1 MIAVG
6 FEKYGSEE
14 ELEKNAIRHLYDVYV
29 KINKDAEEDE
39 SVNDAARAYFKRME
53 DGDESALTHWRK
65 WRELSIERYKTEYER
80 LNVAFDIYSGESQV
94 GKESQDSCLKRLE
107 DMGLVSD
114 SNGAKIVD
122 LEKYKLG
129 KAVVRKKGSLDFRA
143 SALRNEM
150 LTHHS
155 DGTSIY
161 LTRDIGGA
169 VERYEKYKFDK
180 MIYVVASQQD
190 LHLAQFFKVL
200 ELLEYPWAKSL
211 EHVNFGMVQGMS
223 TRKGTAVFLE
233 QIIEEAA
240 KVMHEQM
247 QSNEEKYKQIE
258 NPQETAQE
266 IGITA
271 IKIQDM
277 SAKRLVICRVGRA

>member
-53 DGDESALTHWRK
+53 DGDESALGHWRK

-80 LNVAFDIYSGESQV
+80 LNVAFDVYSGESQV

-114 SNGAKIVD
+114 SDGAKIVD

-129 KAVVRKKGSLDFRA
+129 KAVVRKKGTFDCRAHPRNRGPDAPFR
-143 SALRNEM
+143 RN
-150 LTHHS
+150 
-155 DGTSIY
+155 
-161 LTRDIGGA
+161 
-169 VERYEKYKFDK
+169 
-180 MIYVVASQQD
+180 
-190 LHLAQFFKVL
+190 
-200 ELLEYPWAKSL
+200 
-211 EHVNFGMVQGMS
+211 
-223 TRKGTAVFLE
+223 
-233 QIIEEAA
+233 
-240 KVMHEQM
+240 
-247 QSNEEKYKQIE
+247 
-258 NPQETAQE
+258 
-266 IGITA
+266 
-271 IKIQDM
+271 
-277 SAKRLVICRVGRA
+277 